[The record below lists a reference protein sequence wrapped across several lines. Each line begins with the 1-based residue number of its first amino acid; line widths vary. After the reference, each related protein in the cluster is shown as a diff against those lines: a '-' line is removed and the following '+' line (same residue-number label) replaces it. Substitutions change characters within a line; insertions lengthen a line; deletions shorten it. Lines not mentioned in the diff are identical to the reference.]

1 MVAKLVRRKQASPR
15 RHAVASI
22 RPVELTN
29 DVCLELHDHSV
40 FTRSAVEF
48 FGLRNSRDPY
58 SQAAKFAEQ
67 FEAQNR
73 LLFSLLDI
81 SLDRVFDGNDFS
93 LSLTSGSMVGALP
106 LMSPTRATP
115 DYGIVVQPRF
125 EWAGIGPMLA
135 EMGWRIAPEPLK
147 LPLLKRS
154 ERRVPPWVIS
164 FMVLNRLKAL
174 LDSLVRRFEIVNAV
188 RRAPRGTINWS
199 GYLTQQATRG
209 NFLSVP
215 CTYPDLRD
223 DVLLKG
229 AIRYSL
235 ERHLRSLQ
243 SQKEQGAYVHRLIE
257 FAELLLR
264 TVHLVPVHVPSPKTM
279 VSWMERPMRSEHFI
293 EGLQAIQWTV
303 EDRGLAGTSDLEGL
317 PWTMSMDAFFEA
329 WVETVLQSVARN
341 TGATLR
347 VGRKRETTCPIRW
360 NPAFLG
366 SQKSLVPDLWLEW
379 ESTTLI
385 VDAKYKRHFEELQR
399 KSWNTLETHLRE
411 EHRNDLLQV
420 LAYGNLART
429 PRVIACLAFA
439 CSPENWKSLLERK
452 RLFHKAQINVGSR
465 DLHLWLT
472 AIPMATNQDEISR
485 AMEREIRQVITA
497 TA

>member
-1 MVAKLVRRKQASPR
+1 MAAKSIGRRNIRLRRRDSVISTVRPSR
-15 RHAVASI
+15 
-22 RPVELTN
+22 
-29 DVCLELHDHSV
+29 DVCLELQDHSV
-40 FTRSAVEF
+40 LSRSAVEF
-48 FGLRNSRDPY
+48 FELHSSRDPY
-58 SQAAKFAEQ
+58 VQAARLAEQ

-73 LLFSLLDI
+73 SLFSLLDV
-81 SLDRVFDGNDFS
+81 SVERVFDGNDFM
-93 LSLTSGSMVGALP
+93 LHLKSGSMVGAVP
-106 LMSPTRATP
+106 LISPTRATP

-125 EWAGIGPMLA
+125 SWGGLGPMLA
-135 EMGWRIAPEPLK
+135 EMGWRIAPSPLK

-164 FMVLNRLKAL
+164 CMVLNRLKAL
-174 LDSLVRRFEIVNAV
+174 LHSLVRRFEMVTSV
-188 RRAPRGTINWS
+188 RRAPRGTVDWHR
-199 GYLTQQATRG
+199 YLMEEMPRG

-215 CTYPDLRD
+215 CRYPDLRD

-235 ERHLRSLQ
+235 EKHLRSLET
-243 SQKEQGAYVHRLIE
+243 QKEQGAYVHRLIE
-257 FAELLLR
+257 FCESLLR
-264 TVHLVPVHVPSPKTM
+264 TVHLVPVYIPSPTTM
-279 VSWMERPMRSEHFI
+279 ASWFERPMTSGHLLD
-293 EGLQAIQWTV
+293 GLQAIQWTV

-317 PWTMSMDAFFEA
+317 PWTMSMDQFFEG
-329 WVETVLQSVARN
+329 WIETVLHSVARN

-347 VGRKRETTCPIRW
+347 SGRNHETTCPISW

-366 SQKSLVPDLWLEW
+366 SQKSLVPDLWLQW

-399 KSWNTLETHLRE
+399 TSWHTLEAHLRE

-429 PRVIACLAFA
+429 KRVVACLAFA
-439 CSPENWKSLLERK
+439 CSPDNWRVLCQRK
-452 RLFHKAQINVGSR
+452 RLFHKAQINVGAR

-472 AIPMATNQDEISR
+472 AIPMATNREEI
-485 AMEREIRQVITA
+485 AMVMEQELRPIISGP
-497 TA
+497 